1 MKKEK
6 PLPKGSVQMWKP
18 DFKVMN
24 PDFIN
29 ILNNTKA
36 TAHAV
41 WEHIYCPNFVF
52 LLFINQTNRWY
63 VCLQ

>member
-24 PDFIN
+24 LDFIN
-29 ILNNTKA
+29 ILNNIKA

-41 WEHIYCPNFVF
+41 WELI
-52 LLFINQTNRWY
+52 FIGQTLY
-63 VCLQ
+63 FYYL